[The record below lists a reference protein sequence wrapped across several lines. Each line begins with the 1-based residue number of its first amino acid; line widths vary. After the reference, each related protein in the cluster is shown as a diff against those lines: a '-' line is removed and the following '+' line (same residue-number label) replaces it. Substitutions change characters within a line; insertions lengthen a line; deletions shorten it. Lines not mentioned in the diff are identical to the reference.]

1 MPIVSEPVARRVV
14 VHGSVQGVFFRDTTR
29 RKARSRGVS
38 GWVRNCPDGSVE
50 ALFEGDADAVDAMLA
65 FTREGPRGAEVERV
79 DVEDVAPEGLDD
91 FQIR

>member
-1 MPIVSEPVARRVV
+1 MPGVRLARAGGGAGATMPI
-14 VHGSVQGVFFRDTTR
+14 
-29 RKARSRGVS
+29 KARSRGVS